1 MKTIKNKDK
10 YYRQSSFPLVNFL
23 FSHGEQVVGINATD
37 RPGQKEFAFISTA
50 RLEELVEIYLY
61 GPKDHPD
68 LQVNVRDYEQARRQ
82 LLDLLKN
89 NN

>member
-1 MKTIKNKDK
+1 MKKDSNK
-10 YYRQSSFPLVNFL
+10 YCRYASFPLVNFL
-23 FSHGEQVVGINATD
+23 FAHEEQVVGVNATD
-37 RPGQKEFAFISTA
+37 RPGQKEFAFVSTA
-50 RLEELVEIYLY
+50 RLEELVENYLY

-68 LQVNVRDYEQARRQ
+68 LQINVRDYEQARRQ